1 MEPGAS
7 LRGEAVE
14 QQIKQS
20 ESGTTESLPEM
31 TERIVRGFAPIAIL
45 LHGSQARGK
54 AGPWS
59 DVDLLVVLPEVES
72 KREAK
77 RAIEAALRGLEPSA
91 DITVATPD
99 EIRRRGDMVGT
110 VLRPALREG
119 TLLYQR
125 PDDGHLPEVLPV
137 SEEDVAKETA
147 LWLVFADD
155 DMALAELASPQPHLP
170 PRHTGY
176 NAQQAA
182 EKALKAVYV
191 FAQIQYPFSH
201 DLDKLRDGLP
211 ADWRFK
217 SEFPALKALSDW
229 AVDLR
234 YPGAQAES
242 SREDARRHLEQ
253 ARALIAAIRRD
264 LAEHGYHD

>member
-31 TERIVRGFAPIAIL
+31 TERIVHGFAPIAIL
-45 LHGSQARGK
+45 LHGSQARGE

-137 SEEDVAKETA
+137 SEEDAAREAA
-147 LWLVFADD
+147 LWLARS
-155 DMALAELASPQPHLP
+155 AEDLEVAEVWLEWTEAA
-170 PRHTGY
+170 PRLGAFW
-176 NAQQAA
+176 AQQAA
-182 EKALKAVYV
+182 DKALRAVYV
-191 FAQIQYPFSH
+191 FVQIQYPFTR
-201 DLDKLRDGLP
+201 DLDHLRNGLP
-211 ADWRFK
+211 AGWRLQA
-217 SEFPALKALSDW
+217 EFPDLRALSRW
-229 AVDLR
+229 EVVQN
-234 YPGAQAES
+234 YPPAGAGLTLQ
-242 SREDARRHLEQ
+242 DARRDARQ

-264 LAEHGYHD
+264 LAERGYHD